1 MTEYLDSS
9 RLNGRQTYAATGT
22 QTQTADAQTQ
32 TTDSVQSQSTAAS
45 IYDKNQPVTETATS
59 STISFEDFKASYN
72 HSSIDSNGVRVGVRA
87 AVVAGFLIGADYLFC
102 KGKHVKGLFNI
113 FKKTKIPNASSA
125 KISQSVESAV
135 ATTLPATISR
145 SAESVATAAATS
157 SAKAG
162 TATATTTL
170 PSVCSRSEYRTKAFE
185 QALNTAAQAPKMSNI
200 EFISSIHSK
209 ISESAFKNLT
219 TDEIDKLAK
228 MIGCKPEEV
237 THMSKGLYKKLALKW
252 HPDRNQNN
260 PIAHDLFQL
269 LGNLYDIAK
278 KG

>member
-22 QTQTADAQTQ
+22 QTQAADSQTQ
-32 TTDSVQSQSTAAS
+32 TTDSAQSQSSAAS
-45 IYDKNQPVTETATS
+45 IYDKKQPVTETATS
-59 STISFEDFKASYN
+59 SVMSFEDFKASYN

-87 AVVAGFLIGADYLFC
+87 AVVTGLLIGVDYLFC

-113 FKKTKIPNASSA
+113 FKKTKIPNASST

-145 SAESVATAAATS
+145 SAESVAT
-157 SAKAG
+157 
-162 TATATTTL
+162 TTL
-170 PSVCSRSEYRTKAFE
+170 PSVVHAPSAAQKAFE
-185 QALNTAAQAPKMSNI
+185 QALNTAGKASKMSNA

-237 THMSKGLYKKLALKW
+237 THMSKGLYKKLAVKW

-269 LGNLYDIAK
+269 IGNLYNIAK
-278 KG
+278 RG

>member
-22 QTQTADAQTQ
+22 QTQATDSQTQ
-32 TTDSVQSQSTAAS
+32 TTDSAQSQSTAAT
-45 IYDKNQPVTETATS
+45 IYDQEKPVTETATS
-59 STISFEDFKASYN
+59 SVMSFEDFKASYN
-72 HSSIDSNGVRVGVRA
+72 GSSIDSNGVRVGVRV
-87 AVVAGFLIGADYLFC
+87 AVVTGLLIGADYLFC
-102 KGKHVKGLFNI
+102 KGKHVKGLLKG
-113 FKKTKIPNASSA
+113 FKGVKAPKIP
-125 KISQSVESAV
+125 ISPNVPKARLSLPAIVSKPVESATV
-135 ATTLPATISR
+135 
-145 SAESVATAAATS
+145 ATS
-157 SAKAG
+157 SVAAG
-162 TATATTTL
+162 AATTTL
-170 PSVCSRSEYRTKAFE
+170 PSVVHSPSAGQKAFE
-185 QALNTAAQAPKMSNI
+185 QALSTAGKASKMSNA

-237 THMSKGLYKKLALKW
+237 THMSKGLYKKLAVKW
-252 HPDRNQNN
+252 HPDRNQDN

>member
-22 QTQTADAQTQ
+22 QTQAADAQTQ

-45 IYDKNQPVTETATS
+45 IYAQERPVTETATS
-59 STISFEDFKASYN
+59 SVMSFEDFKASYN

-87 AVVAGFLIGADYLFC
+87 AVVTGLLIGADYLFC
-102 KGKHVKGLFNI
+102 KGKHVKGLLKRLKGI
-113 FKKTKIPNASSA
+113 KAPKVPNSPKAPKVRLGLSA
-125 KISQSVESAV
+125 TVSKPVESA
-135 ATTLPATISR
+135 TTA
-145 SAESVATAAATS
+145 VATS

-170 PSVCSRSEYRTKAFE
+170 PSVVHAPSAGQKAFE
-185 QALNTAAQAPKMSNI
+185 QALSTAGKASKMSNA

-237 THMSKGLYKKLALKW
+237 THMSKGLYKKLAVKW
-252 HPDRNQNN
+252 HPDRNQDN

-269 LGNLYDIAK
+269 LGNLYNIAK

>member
-9 RLNGRQTYAATGT
+9 RLNGRQTYVATGT
-22 QTQTADAQTQ
+22 QTQAADTQTQ
-32 TTDSVQSQSTAAS
+32 TTDSAQSQSTAAS
-45 IYDKNQPVTETATS
+45 IYDQERPVTETATS
-59 STISFEDFKASYN
+59 SVMSFEDFKASYN

-87 AVVAGFLIGADYLFC
+87 AVVTGLLIGADYLFC
-102 KGKHVKGLFNI
+102 KGKHVKGLLKG
-113 FKKTKIPNASSA
+113 FKRVKAPKIP
-125 KISQSVESAV
+125 ISPNVPKARLGLPATVSKPVESATV
-135 ATTLPATISR
+135 
-145 SAESVATAAATS
+145 ATS
-157 SAKAG
+157 SATRAS
-162 TATATTTL
+162 TTTL
-170 PSVCSRSEYRTKAFE
+170 PSVVHAPSAGQKAFE
-185 QALNTAAQAPKMSNI
+185 QALNTAGKASKMSNI

-237 THMSKGLYKKLALKW
+237 THMSKGLYKKLAVKW
-252 HPDRNQNN
+252 HPDRNQDN